1 MRFSKTS
8 RDFKVQKIASTT
20 RRLLCSGSAD
30 SSISYSRS
38 LSLRSDRLKEATSH
52 SGAPLDTTT
61 EERLIR
67 PARNVSGSLR
77 LPGDKSISH
86 RYAMLGAFAEGT
98 SRFTNFSTG
107 ADCASTLACMEA
119 LGAAVNRI
127 GNEAV
132 EITGVAGRV
141 TPSGSPLDRG
151 NCGSTMRMISGLLSP
166 QQGSFTLIGDAS
178 LSRRPMERIRKPLE
192 AMGAKLTLT
201 DGHAPLTIEGTSL
214 KPIDYTTPVPSAQVK
229 TCVLLAG
236 LQTAGTTTVREAV
249 RTRDHSE
256 LALRAFGATLTR
268 TLDSV
273 SIPGPQS
280 LHAISAAVPGDISS
294 AAFFLCAAALFPGS
308 GLVLDSLG
316 LNPTRATLLDVLT
329 ALGAHIAVLNL
340 EEQNAELVGTV
351 QVTAPPEGL
360 GSTTISGALAA
371 QLIDELPALAAIG
384 PFTSGGIRI
393 RDARELRV
401 KESDRIA
408 LVVRN
413 LRAMGAEVEE
423 FEDGLDV
430 PGGQTLHGATID
442 SGGDHRIAMAFSVAA
457 LRAEGDTLI
466 QGAESAAISFPEFF
480 DLLDLVA
487 ER

>member
-1 MRFSKTS
+1 VHT
-8 RDFKVQKIASTT
+8 A
-20 RRLLCSGSAD
+20 A
-30 SSISYSRS
+30 
-38 LSLRSDRLKEATSH
+38 
-52 SGAPLDTTT
+52 
-61 EERLIR
+61 EERIIR
-67 PARNVSGSLR
+67 PARNIFGSLR

-86 RYAMLGAFAEGT
+86 RYGMLAAFAEGT

-119 LGAAVNRI
+119 LGAK
-127 GNEAV
+127 V
-132 EITGVAGRV
+132 EKSAENSVEVTGVAGRV
-141 TPSGSPLDRG
+141 TPSNHPLDCG
-151 NCGSTMRMISGLLSP
+151 NSGSTMRMLSGLLAP
-166 QQGSFTLIGDAS
+166 QQGTFTLVGDAS
-178 LSRRPMERIRKPLE
+178 LTRRPMERIRKPLE
-192 AMGAKLTLT
+192 SMGARLTLT
-201 DGHAPLTIEGTSL
+201 EGHAPLTIHGAPL
-214 KPIDYTTPVPSAQVK
+214 NPIDYATPVPSAQVK

-249 RTRDHSE
+249 RTRDHTE

-268 TLDSV
+268 TLSSV
-273 SIPGPQS
+273 SINGPQT
-280 LHAISAAVPGDISS
+280 LHAISATVPGDISS

-308 GLVLDSLG
+308 SLILDSLG

-329 ALGAHIAVLNL
+329 ALGAHISVLNL

-351 QVTAPPEGL
+351 QVSSPPEGL
-360 GSTTISGALAA
+360 GSTAVTGALAA
-371 QLIDELPALAAIG
+371 QLIDELPVLAAIA
-384 PFTSGGIRI
+384 PYTSGGIRI
-393 RDARELRV
+393 RDAKELRV

-408 LVVRN
+408 LVVKN

-442 SGGDHRIAMAFSVAA
+442 SGGDHRIAMAFAVAA
-457 LRAEGDTLI
+457 LRAEGETLI
-466 QGAESAAISFPEFF
+466 QGSESANISFPEFF